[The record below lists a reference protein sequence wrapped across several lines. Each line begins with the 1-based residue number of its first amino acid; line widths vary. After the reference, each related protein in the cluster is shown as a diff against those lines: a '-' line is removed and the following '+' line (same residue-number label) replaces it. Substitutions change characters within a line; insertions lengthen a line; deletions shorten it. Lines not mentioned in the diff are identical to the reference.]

1 MIIAIDGPSA
11 SGKSTTAKGVSNL
24 LGFTHIDTGSMYRA
38 VTLGLSHENIM
49 PDDRNSIISYLE
61 NLDIKF
67 DSIGHIVLN
76 GENVSNSIRT
86 VEISSKVSKISAIPE
101 IRSKMVD
108 FQRSIAGQS
117 DCVLEGRDIG
127 TVVFPKADYK
137 FYMIADI
144 NIRAQRRLTELKQI
158 NESTTIE
165 EIISSIK
172 IRDELDSKRSHSP
185 LKKAIDA
192 IEIDTSSLSINQQIG
207 KIVEIVKQNK
217 KET

>member
-11 SGKSTTAKGVSNL
+11 SGKSTTAKGVSKK

-38 VTLGLSHENIM
+38 VTFGLSLESIM
-49 PDDRNSIISYLE
+49 LDDRNRIMTFLN
-61 NLDIKF
+61 NLDLKF
-67 DSIGHIVLN
+67 DNFGDIILN
-76 GENVSNSIRT
+76 GNNVSNAIRT
-86 VEISSKVSKISAIPE
+86 VEISSKVSMISAIPE

-108 FQRSIAGQS
+108 FQRAIAGKN

-127 TVVFPKADYK
+127 TVVFPNADYK
-137 FYMIADI
+137 FYMVADI
-144 NIRAQRRLTELKQI
+144 NIRARRRLIDLKKI

-172 IRDELDSKRSHSP
+172 IRDEFDSKRSHSP

-192 IEIDTSSLSINQQIG
+192 IEIDTSLLSINQQIG

>member
-11 SGKSTTAKGVSNL
+11 SGKSTTAKGVSNK

-38 VTLGLSHENIM
+38 VTFGLSHENIM
-49 PDDRNSIISYLE
+49 PDDLKSINIYLR
-61 NLDIKF
+61 NLDLTF
-67 DSIGHIVLN
+67 DSNGHIILN

-86 VEISSKVSKISAIPE
+86 VEISSKVSMISAIPD
-101 IRSKMVD
+101 IRNKMVN
-108 FQRSIAGQS
+108 FQRNIAGKS
-117 DCVLEGRDIG
+117 NCVLEGRDIG
-127 TVVFPKADYK
+127 TVVFPNADYK

-144 NIRAQRRLTELKQI
+144 NIRAQRRLIELKQI
-158 NESTTIE
+158 NESITIE
-165 EIISSIK
+165 EIISNIK
-172 IRDELDSKRSHSP
+172 NRDELDSKRSHSP

-192 IEIDTSSLSINQQIG
+192 IEIDTSLLSINQQIE